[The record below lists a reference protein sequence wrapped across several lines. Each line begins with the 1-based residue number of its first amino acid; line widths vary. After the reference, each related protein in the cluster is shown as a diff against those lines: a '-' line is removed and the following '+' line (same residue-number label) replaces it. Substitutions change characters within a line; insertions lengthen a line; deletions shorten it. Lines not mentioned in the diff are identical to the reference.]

1 MLDFIARTATSGGR
15 TGEERLMIARRL
27 SLLGVALSLILPG
40 CLVEKRD
47 FEALREQVRLQQK
60 QINDLKA
67 RQEEQGLRVATLN
80 DGFKILGD
88 KAEENARRID
98 EQGERDTQ
106 PVRQVAAPVPAV
118 PAAPQADASPVAAL
132 VAAPTPA
139 PAPAPTDGPILI
151 TNLPRTAVP
160 EPPSGGEIITAGPK
174 AEKLYASALA
184 LYSSR
189 DYQQATAK
197 FEEFVA
203 GYPDHKLAGNAQY
216 WIGECYYSQKRFA
229 EAAEEFSKVEK
240 GYPASHKVPAALLKK
255 GLSLAE
261 LKRMPEA
268 QAALQRIVERYGQSE
283 EAAKAKE
290 KLERWKQP

>member
-1 MLDFIARTATSGGR
+1 MV
-15 TGEERLMIARRL
+15 ARRL
-27 SLLGVALSLILPG
+27 SVFGVVLSLMLPG
-40 CLVEKRD
+40 CVVEKRD
-47 FEALREQVRLQQK
+47 FETLREQVRLQQK

-67 RQEEQGLRVATLN
+67 RQEEQGLRVDTLN
-80 DGFKILGD
+80 NGFKILGD

-98 EQGERDTQ
+98 ELAEKEIQ
-106 PVRQVAAPVPAV
+106 PARLAAAPATAA
-118 PAAPQADASPVAAL
+118 PAASEQPTAETPVA
-132 VAAPTPA
+132 A
-139 PAPAPTDGPILI
+139 PAPASVEGPILI
-151 TNLPRTAVP
+151 TNLPKTAAPAV
-160 EPPSGGEIITAGPK
+160 PSGGEIITAGPK
-174 AEKLYASALA
+174 AEKLYASALS

-203 GYPDHKLAGNAQY
+203 VYPDHKLAGNAQY
-216 WIGECYYSQKRFA
+216 WIGECLYSQKRFA
-229 EAAEEFSKVEK
+229 EAAEEFAKVEK
-240 GYPASHKVPAALLKK
+240 AYPASNKVPAALLKK

-268 QAALQRIVERYGQSE
+268 QAALQRIVEMYGQSE

>member
-1 MLDFIARTATSGGR
+1 MSMLGVV
-15 TGEERLMIARRL
+15 L
-27 SLLGVALSLILPG
+27 SLMLPG
-40 CLVEKRD
+40 CVVEKRD
-47 FEALREQVRLQQK
+47 FEALRDQVRLQQK

-67 RQEEQGLRVATLN
+67 RQEEQGLRVDTLN
-80 DGFKILGD
+80 NGFKILGA

-98 EQGERDTQ
+98 DLGEKDTQ
-106 PVRQVAAPVPAV
+106 PAPQAAASV
-118 PAAPQADASPVAAL
+118 PAAPPAP
-132 VAAPTPA
+132 AAPHLAEPPVSASA
-139 PAPAPTDGPILI
+139 PAPAEGPILI
-151 TNLPRTAVP
+151 TNLPRPAVP
-160 EPPSGGEIITAGPK
+160 EPPPDGEIITAGPK
-174 AEKLYASALA
+174 AEKLYAGALA

-240 GYPASHKVPAALLKK
+240 VYPASHKVPAALLKK

-268 QAALQRIVERYGQSE
+268 QAALQRIVERHGQSE

-290 KLERWKQP
+290 RLERWKQP